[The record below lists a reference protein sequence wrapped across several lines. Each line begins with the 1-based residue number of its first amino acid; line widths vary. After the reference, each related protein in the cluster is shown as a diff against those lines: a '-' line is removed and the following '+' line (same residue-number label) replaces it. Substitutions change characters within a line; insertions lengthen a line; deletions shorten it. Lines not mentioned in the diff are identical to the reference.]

1 MIENVYP
8 LSPLQEGIYY
18 HWLVAPEAPVY
29 FDQMSYVMQ
38 GQLELEK
45 IEAAYQK
52 LVARHAILRT
62 FFTQEFGDKAL
73 QVVRTDISGD
83 FLYED
88 CSGIESFNS
97 ADYKAKD
104 RAKGFN
110 LESGSQ
116 MRLTVL
122 GLGNNTYEF
131 IWSFHHILMDGWCVG
146 ILVGEFF
153 QFYMGLLSG
162 VEPTLGRVYTYASY
176 IEWLSQ
182 IDQQESLAY
191 WQKYLEGYEPIS
203 QVPKTNEMPG
213 LAYHLKEESFALDAS
228 SREALLALC
237 AQMGITENTFMQA
250 AWGIL
255 LSRYNNTNDVVFGT
269 VVSGR
274 PAEVEGVEGIIGLF
288 INTIPVR
295 VCFYDT
301 DTGRQLLQNLHQASI
316 EGTSHHYTQ
325 LAQIQAENSAGQEL
339 MNHILV
345 FENYPVQ
352 KMIAQDMETHQG
364 EQQGLSLLSS
374 ENFEQTSYDFNVI
387 IVPGDELVIR
397 FSHNAK
403 AYNADSIARIKSQ
416 FLNVIRQ
423 LLYQPDILVNDITY
437 LDKADEDLI
446 LNVFNNTSA
455 HYPRNENLVSLF
467 EQQVLQ
473 TPDKTALIF
482 GDSTLSYQQL
492 NEQANRLAA
501 TIMQGRSIQPDECIG
516 ILLPKSDLLLIAIL
530 GVLKTGAAY
539 VPIDMDNPLIR
550 NEFIINDTGIS
561 IMITLP
567 ELMATM
573 PYYVGKVITPYMIDP
588 LATVENPAI
597 AIKPNQLAYII
608 YTSGTTGKPK
618 GVLVEHRNAV
628 RLVKGTDYITLTGNE
643 VMLATSATAFDASI
657 FEFFGMLLNGGTLV
671 LCGNDVL
678 LDEEL
683 LSAHLKKHGVNTMWF
698 TTGLINQLVDRDI
711 HLFEGLTTVV
721 TGGERM
727 SIVHM
732 HKLRKQYP
740 ALQIVHVY
748 GPTENGTFSTYFPV
762 GEVLGQ
768 IPIGKAIHNSTAYI
782 INRQQQLAGIGIIAE
797 ICVGGDGLAR
807 GYWNRPELTAEK
819 FVANPFVPGERMYRT
834 GDLGRWLPDGNIEFI
849 GRGDEQVKIRGF
861 RVELGE
867 IEHALQTHPAI
878 ESAVVG
884 LRFSPDG
891 DKELVAYI
899 VGKENISDATL
910 LSTHLAG
917 LLPYYMVPATYV
929 QLEALPLNTNGKVD
943 RKRLPNPEGL
953 GLGSGVEYVAP
964 RNETEEKLVQ
974 IWKEVLGREK
984 IGIKDNFFIIGG
996 HSLKA
1001 TRMTSQV
1008 RKVFDVT
1015 ITMPVLFSNPTIEH
1029 LATEIDKIYWANNEL
1044 FDIEDGD
1051 NITI

>member
-38 GQLELEK
+38 GQLDLEK

-73 QVVRTDISGD
+73 QVVRTDIMGN

-88 CSGIESFNS
+88 CNHIEGFST
-97 ADYKAKD
+97 AEYKAND

-153 QFYMGLLSG
+153 QFYMGLLAG
-162 VEPTLGRVYTYASY
+162 VEPTLARVYTYASY
-176 IEWLSQ
+176 IEWLSKV
-182 IDQQESLAY
+182 DQQESLAY
-191 WQKYLEGYEPIS
+191 WKQYLEGYEPIAH
-203 QVPKTNEMPG
+203 VPKTNEMPG
-213 LAYHLKEESFALDAS
+213 LTYDLKEESFALDAA

-295 VCFYDT
+295 VCINDT
-301 DTGRQLLQNLHQASI
+301 DTGRALLQNLHQASI

-339 MNHILV
+339 MNHILI

-352 KMIAQDMETHQG
+352 KMIAQDMEAHQG

-387 IVPGDELVIR
+387 VVPGDELVIR
-397 FSHNAK
+397 FSHNA
-403 AYNADSIARIKSQ
+403 NAHSAENIARIKSH
-416 FLNVIRQ
+416 LLHVIGQ
-423 LLYQPDILVNDITY
+423 LLQQPDRLVNDITY
-437 LDKADEDLI
+437 LDKAEEEEL
-446 LNVFNNTSA
+446 LNAFNNTA
-455 HYPRNENLVSLF
+455 APYPSNENLVSLF

-482 GDSTLSYQQL
+482 ADNALTYQQL

-501 TIMQGRSIQPDECIG
+501 CLMQGRTIQRDECIG
-516 ILLPKSDLLLIAIL
+516 ILLPKSDLMIIAIL

-539 VPIDMDNPLIR
+539 VPIDIENPPARI
-550 NEFIINDTGIS
+550 EFIINDTALNLL
-561 IMITLP
+561 ITLP
-567 ELMATM
+567 DLAAAM
-573 PYYVGKVITPYMIDP
+573 PSYTGTVITPDMIDP
-588 LATVENPAI
+588 TAVAANPAVAI
-597 AIKPNQLAYII
+597 APNQLGYVI
-608 YTSGTTGKPK
+608 YTSGTTGTPK
-618 GVLVEHRNAV
+618 GVMGEHRNAV
-628 RLVKGTDYITLTGNE
+628 RLVKGTNFITFTGNE
-643 VMLATSATAFDASI
+643 VILSTAATSFDPSI
-657 FEFFGMLLNGGTLV
+657 FEYFGAFLNGGTLV

-678 LDEEL
+678 LDEQL
-683 LSAHLKKHGVNTMWF
+683 LASYIKKYGVTTMWF
-698 TTGLINQLVDRDI
+698 TTGFINQLIDRDVTI
-711 HLFEGLTTVV
+711 FEGLTTIV
-721 TGGERM
+721 TGGDRM
-727 SIVHM
+727 SSMHM
-732 HKLRKQYP
+732 FNLRKQYP
-740 ALQIVHVY
+740 ALEIVNAY
-748 GPTENGTFSTYFPV
+748 GPTENGIFSTSYSLGEVQGLIPV
-762 GEVLGQ
+762 GK
-768 IPIGKAIHNSTAYI
+768 PIHNSTAYI
-782 INRQQQLAGIGIIAE
+782 INHQQQLCGIGIMGE
-797 ICVGGDGLAR
+797 ICVGGDGLAI
-807 GYWNRPELTAEK
+807 GYWNRPELTTER
-819 FVANPFVPGERMYRT
+819 FVANPFRPGERMYRT
-834 GDLGRWLPDGNIEFI
+834 GDLGRWMPDGNIEFI
-849 GRGDEQVKIRGF
+849 GRKDGQVKIRGF

-867 IEHALQTHPAI
+867 IENALQTYPGV
-878 ESAVVG
+878 ESAAMGVR
-884 LRFSPDG
+884 LSQDG
-891 DKELVAYI
+891 DKELIAYI
-899 VGKENISDATL
+899 VGKETISDATL
-910 LSTHLAG
+910 LTAHLAG
-917 LLPYYMVPATYV
+917 LVPYYMVPAMYV

-943 RKRLPNPEGL
+943 RRRLPNPEGL

-964 RNETEEKLVQ
+964 RNETEEKLVE

-984 IGIKDNFFIIGG
+984 IGIKDNFFSIGG

-1015 ITMPVLFSNPTIEH
+1015 IAMPVLFSNPTIEH
-1029 LATEIDKIYWANNEL
+1029 LATEIEKTYWANNEL

-1051 NITI
+1051 NISI